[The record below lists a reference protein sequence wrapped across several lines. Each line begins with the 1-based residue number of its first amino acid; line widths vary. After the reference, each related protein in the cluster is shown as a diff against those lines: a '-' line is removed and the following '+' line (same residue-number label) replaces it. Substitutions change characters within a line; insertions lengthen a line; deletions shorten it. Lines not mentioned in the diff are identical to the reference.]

1 MMVPKS
7 IFFSIAVAFSL
18 LAVTPVQADATLG
31 IQGSDGLDTS
41 IQIRN
46 GKGRIG
52 SVGRKDYLLYD
63 SNAGI
68 ITYVE
73 PGYQRYTQLTVAELD
88 AAVQAAASVKDTV
101 TPYVEGMLS
110 GLPEDQRKAVE
121 HQMGAILAPPAAGKP
136 LQPVNIRTVDQGKQT
151 VAGLQCQASS
161 LMKGEATVA
170 EVCMATAAS
179 GKLTPGDF
187 ATLETLVKVS
197 RSMAGNANSILG
209 GVGDQ
214 ADLLSVELEG
224 VPVSMRDIVS
234 GKYFQVTGV
243 SDEALPDVL
252 FDNYD
257 GYQRQG
263 IQDLLR

>member
-1 MMVPKS
+1 MVSRS
-7 IFFSIAVAFSL
+7 IFCGIAVAFSL
-18 LAVTPVQADATLG
+18 FAGAPVQADATLG
-31 IQGSDGLDTS
+31 VQGSDGLDTS

-46 GKGRIG
+46 GKGRIS

-63 SNAGI
+63 SDAGI

-88 AAVQAAASVKDTV
+88 AAVQAAAGVRDTV

-110 GLPEDQRKAVE
+110 GLPEEQRKAVE
-121 HQMGAILAPPAAGKP
+121 QQMGAILAPPAAGKP
-136 LQPVNIRTVDQGKQT
+136 LQPVDIRIVDQGKQT

-161 LMKGEATVA
+161 LLKDGTAVA
-170 EVCMATAAS
+170 EVCMATSAS
-179 GKLTPGDF
+179 GKLTPADF
-187 ATLETLVKVS
+187 ATLAMLVKVS
-197 RSMAGNANSILG
+197 RSMAGNANSMLG
-209 GVGDQ
+209 GISDQ
-214 ADLLSVELEG
+214 ADLLSVDLQG
-224 VPVSMRDIVS
+224 VPVSMRDVVS
-234 GKYFQVTGV
+234 GKYYQVTGV